1 MVNGLS
7 SHERDTEPMGHR
19 RSEYRESRPQN
30 GGQLLN
36 PELSQRL
43 DRIAVPAFL
52 PRGTVL
58 FHDGDPV
65 SAVYVIRKGSL
76 SLEWFSYRMAFHQS
90 LGPGQIAGLPAAL
103 NGTYN
108 LTATAAEDCEMGYVP
123 TESFVQLLVRDA
135 WVSRMAM
142 VQVSRELL
150 RIRGLAACCRY
161 QAMPREQTTID
172 GPAHAA

>member
-1 MVNGLS
+1 M
-7 SHERDTEPMGHR
+7 
-19 RSEYRESRPQN
+19 
-30 GGQLLN
+30 N

-43 DRIAVPAFL
+43 DGIAVRAFL
-52 PRGTVL
+52 PKGAVL

-65 SAVYVIRKGSL
+65 SAVYVIRKSSL
-76 SLEWFSYRMAFHQS
+76 NLEWFSYRMAFHQS

-123 TESFVQLLVRDA
+123 TECFVQLLMCDA

-142 VQVSRELL
+142 VQLSRQLL
-150 RIRGLAACCRY
+150 RVRGLAACCRY
-161 QAMPREQTTID
+161 QAMPREQKTIRS
-172 GPAHAA
+172 PAQET